1 MKIKSTND
9 KEIIKEIKP
18 QVPKLY
24 VKVPKQIIL
33 ENSLTEHR
41 ISVLCYLNYNQT
53 WEKTIGYSPIHMIQW
68 SGYKANW
75 RKLPNGNKNIYDKFL
90 DCMNWYFENGYIID
104 FDSKK
109 YIRNTFQSSL
119 LNADIIFPKNNFG
132 LIYDFEIKAITNYKS
147 SYTSLNK
154 SILLLVLS
162 YIRAFTWIRSNE
174 VSGHSEKSKRNKPE
188 IFYSH
193 FKTIG
198 ENLGINPKLVSRA
211 TDILRDLGI
220 LKVYEMP
227 TYQDENKYWHNGET
241 IFICPYKISS
251 YKGNLRVSSKDEY
264 NWEKELEYGIKYL
277 KELKHFS
284 KKFYQD

>member
-1 MKIKSTND
+1 MANN
-9 KEIIKEIKP
+9 KEIIKEVKP

-24 VKVPKQIIL
+24 VKVPKEIVL

-53 WEKTIGYSPIHMIQW
+53 WERTVGYSPIHMIQW
-68 SGYKANW
+68 CGYKTNW

-90 DCMNWYFENGYIID
+90 DCMDWYFKNGYIID

-109 YIRNTFQSSL
+109 YTRNTFQASL
-119 LNADIIFPKNNFG
+119 LNEDVIFPKNNFG
-132 LIYDFEIKAITNYKS
+132 LLYDFEIKAIMDYQSPYKP
-147 SYTSLNK
+147 LNR
-154 SILLLVLS
+154 SIILLLLS
-162 YIRAFTWIRSNE
+162 YIRAFTWIRSNQI
-174 VSGHSEKSKRNKPE
+174 SGHSEKSKKNKPE
-188 IFYSH
+188 IFYSQ

-198 ENLGINPKLVSRA
+198 ESLGVNPRLISRA
-211 TDILRDLGI
+211 TNILCELGI
-220 LKVYEMP
+220 IKKHKMP
-227 TYQDENKYWHNGET
+227 AYKDSDNNWHSGEI

-251 YKGNLRVSSKDEY
+251 YKGELKICSKDEY

-277 KELKHFS
+277 RELKHFT